1 MASKGIGVTVGQ
13 VGEAEYGYSVDVPEG
28 YDEAIVRT
36 RLALKR
42 EGFSILSE
50 MHVGGMLPE
59 SAGAGR
65 QYLFLGA
72 WSSSVASRPVG
83 GDLRVA
89 VHLPSNVV
97 IQETPD
103 GAVVAALDPA
113 DDVAGSDA
121 SDEVIE
127 LAREALGRVLTIVR
141 SG

>member
-1 MASKGIGVTVGQ
+1 
-13 VGEAEYGYSVDVPEG
+13 VGEAEYGYSVEIPEG
-28 YDEAIVRT
+28 YDEAVIRT

-72 WSSSVASRPVG
+72 WSSSVASRPIG
-83 GDLRVA
+83 SDLRVA

-97 IQETPD
+97 VQETPG

-113 DDVAGSDA
+113 EDVEVSDA
-121 SDEVIE
+121 SDELIE
-127 LAREALGRVLTIVR
+127 LARDALGRVLTIVR
-141 SG
+141 NG

>member
-113 DDVAGSDA
+113 DDVAVSDA
-121 SDEVIE
+121 SSDVIE

>member
-1 MASKGIGVTVGQ
+1 VN
-13 VGEAEYGYSVDVPEG
+13 EAEYGYSVEVREG
-28 YDEAIVRT
+28 YDEAIIRT
-36 RLALKR
+36 RIALRR
-42 EGFSILSE
+42 EGFSVLSE

-72 WSSSVASRPVG
+72 WSSSVASRALG

-97 IQETPD
+97 VQETPD

-113 DDVAGSDA
+113 DNIEASEA
-121 SDEVIE
+121 SDEIVGS
-127 LAREALGRVLTIVR
+127 AREALGRVLSIIRT
-141 SG
+141 G

>member
-1 MASKGIGVTVGQ
+1 MASGVTVGE
-13 VGEAEYGYSVDVPEG
+13 VDEEEYGYSVEVPEG

-50 MHVGGMLPE
+50 MHVGDLVPE

-72 WSSSVASRPVG
+72 WAASLGSRPVA
-83 GDLRVA
+83 GDLQVA

-97 IQETPD
+97 VQETS
-103 GAVVAALDPA
+103 GAAIVAALDPA
-113 DDVAGSDA
+113 DNIDA
-121 SDEVIE
+121 AAASSERVVE
-127 LAREALGRVLTIVR
+127 LAREALGRVLTTVR
-141 SG
+141 TG

>member
-1 MASKGIGVTVGQ
+1 M
-13 VGEAEYGYSVDVPEG
+13 GEAEYGYSVDIPEG
-28 YDEAIVRT
+28 YEEAIVRT

-97 IQETPD
+97 VQETPD
-103 GAVVAALDPA
+103 GAIVAALDPG
-113 DDVAGSDA
+113 DDVDASDA